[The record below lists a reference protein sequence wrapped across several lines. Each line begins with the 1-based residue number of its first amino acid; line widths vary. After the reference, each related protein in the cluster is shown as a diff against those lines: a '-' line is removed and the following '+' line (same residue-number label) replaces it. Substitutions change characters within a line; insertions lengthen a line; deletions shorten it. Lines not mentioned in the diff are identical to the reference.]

1 MFEALKIIHFLG
13 LAAGIGAG
21 LANMVAAMKLGAVP
35 AEARPMVGGYRIT
48 LGQISTIGLILLWIT
63 GIWMVAAYMD
73 PAIKG
78 NLVFQL
84 KIVAVIGLTI
94 MAVLS
99 NLTVAK
105 ARKAGTPPDPQR
117 MKMLGMISMVFSL
130 SALILAVA
138 VFN

>member
-13 LAAGIGAG
+13 LAAGIGGG
-21 LANMVAAMKLGAVP
+21 LANMLAAMKLKGLPPEAMP
-35 AEARPMVGGYRIT
+35 AVGGYRIT
-48 LGQISTIGLILLWIT
+48 LGQVSTVGLALLWIT
-63 GIWMVAAYMD
+63 GVWMVLGYMD

-78 NLVFQL
+78 TLLFQL
-84 KIVAVIGLTI
+84 KILAVIGLTV

-105 ARKAGTPPDPQR
+105 ARKAGTPPDAQR